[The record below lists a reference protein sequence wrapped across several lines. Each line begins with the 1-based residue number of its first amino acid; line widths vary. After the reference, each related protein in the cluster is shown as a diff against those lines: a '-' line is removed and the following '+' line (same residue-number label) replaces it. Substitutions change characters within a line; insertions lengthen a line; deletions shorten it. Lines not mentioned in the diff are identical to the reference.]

1 MIKNLKG
8 FKAELMILSI
18 MVPPLSARFRSS
30 FIIYGRSFEESL
42 EVDLSRN
49 NTFRGIVAGLFLVSV
64 NKLILN
70 NAFLPM

>member
-18 MVPPLSARFRSS
+18 MVPPLSACLRSS
-30 FIIYGRSFEESL
+30 FIIYGRFSEERL

-49 NTFRGIVAGLFLVSV
+49 NIFRGIVAGLF
-64 NKLILN
+64 
-70 NAFLPM
+70 FL